1 MTPSHGLLRPSSAS
15 NRTARRV
22 FAACVA
28 TYCLGLLGWLS
39 WPAFRESFIG
49 KVVGIPPFSIYIL
62 EHLGVP
68 GLTAHQDCD
77 WMWCRPT
84 IFGVALTTAVW
95 LGVAW
100 LGSIGIARLSRSTGT
115 RAGGR

>member
-1 MTPSHGLLRPSSAS
+1 MTPSHGRLRP
-15 NRTARRV
+15 RRL
-22 FAACVA
+22 FAAGVS
-28 TYCLGLLGWLS
+28 TYGVGLLGWLF

-100 LGSIGIARLSRSTGT
+100 LGSIGIARLSRSMRT